1 MKPVRYLYEIK
12 PAAPTA
18 SSSNVPNTLP
28 TTLEEELSAKGKTYT
43 NVCVFREIKDANS
56 KFNECYSG
64 NRNYFFRGRNA
75 FLTVT
80 YHK

>member
-28 TTLEEELSAKGKTYT
+28 TTLEEELSAKGKTYK
-43 NVCVFREIKDANS
+43 CL
-56 KFNECYSG
+56 G
-64 NRNYFFRGRNA
+64 FFS
-75 FLTVT
+75 
-80 YHK
+80 

>member
-28 TTLEEELSAKGKTYT
+28 TTLEEELSAKGKTYK
-43 NVCVFREIKDANS
+43 CLGFFREIKDANS
-56 KFNECYSG
+56 KFNECYTG

-75 FLTVT
+75 FLTVN

>member
-28 TTLEEELSAKGKTYT
+28 TTLVEELSAKGKTYKCLGFFVKLRT
-43 NVCVFREIKDANS
+43 PILCLMNVIQGTVII
-56 KFNECYSG
+56 
-64 NRNYFFRGRNA
+64 FFEGEML
-75 FLTVT
+75 F
-80 YHK
+80 